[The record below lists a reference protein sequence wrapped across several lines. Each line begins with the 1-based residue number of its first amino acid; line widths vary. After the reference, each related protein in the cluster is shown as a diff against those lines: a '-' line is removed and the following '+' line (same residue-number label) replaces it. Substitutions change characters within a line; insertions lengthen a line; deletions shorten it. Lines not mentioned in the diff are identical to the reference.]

1 MTGSDILKEALRT
14 AIQREADST
23 ALYTH
28 IAQNVKNPK
37 ARAKFERPAEMEQ
50 GHRDIVEDAHIIE
63 DWLVK
68 EPRKVTVTVPGV
80 SLSNQKA
87 IGASGRWI
95 SSRSPWICRIFPVK
109 K

>member
-1 MTGSDILKEALRT
+1 MRLGRVTDIETMESERGRKMTGSDILKEALRT

-63 DWLVK
+63 D
-68 EPRKVTVTVPGV
+68 
-80 SLSNQKA
+80 
-87 IGASGRWI
+87 
-95 SSRSPWICRIFPVK
+95 
-109 K
+109 